1 MGQAICNEEIPNPTS
16 FLYIRTMR
24 VAGGRRTGVVVASVV
39 IAVSQQSHY
48 IWLRWGDMGNG
59 GPQVNKHGMS
69 LKRICVYLDRKRKSE
84 LPIQWVI

>member
-24 VAGGRRTGVVVASVV
+24 VAGGRRTGVVAASVV

-48 IWLRWGDMGNG
+48 IWLRWGDMGSG
-59 GPQVNKHGMS
+59 GPRVNKPGMS
-69 LKRICVYLDRKRKSE
+69 LRRTIFLDRKQKCE
-84 LPIQWVI
+84 

>member
-16 FLYIRTMR
+16 FLYIRMMR
-24 VAGGRRTGVVVASVV
+24 VAGGRRTGVVAASVA

-59 GPQVNKHGMS
+59 
-69 LKRICVYLDRKRKSE
+69 CRKWWPSSKQTRN
-84 LPIQWVI
+84 VIEKNMRVS